1 VAGTGSAAVETD
13 IDFLGALA
21 LGPAGTLTTS
31 PEDNGGDPNEMLR
44 PKLGLLFRCRPI
56 GGPGAPSSDSAS
68 RRNMNL

>member
-21 LGPAGTLTTS
+21 LGPAGTLTTTS
-31 PEDNGGDPNEMLR
+31 MP
-44 PKLGLLFRCRPI
+44 PI
-56 GGPGAPSSDSAS
+56 GGPGPLSSDSAS